1 MRSLVTFAIEN
12 GGSNTI
18 IPTSNEL
25 IENLNQLY
33 IDDKKNTFHTTN
45 PSCVFYK
52 DELLMNCRAIN
63 YVKDFCSN
71 QFNPTNYNI
80 NHIYNDVNCI
90 HSFNLLY
97 TKGTVQYLPIPE
109 GNFLCSYNGLEDVR
123 MVVWNDKLYVYGTRW
138 DIIDGKGRIC
148 IYELNEEFEPVHC
161 IVCDANWLMDC
172 EKNWAAIEDKPF
184 TFIYSTNP
192 LIIVEVNPNTG
203 EINVIKETPYK
214 YNIPSLRGSTP
225 LVKLPQGGYLTITHE
240 SPKYQNNIFEMF
252 YTERFVIY
260 TNDLDIG
267 YVSEPFVF
275 TNDLCEFCCG
285 LQIKNDKVYITYS
298 ELDCTS
304 NLLEFPIEC
313 LNDAIFG
320 NYGNAFNEEY
330 FYQKGLVYRNNDTLS
345 RPLFNK
351 ALLNLHI
358 NDSKLIE
365 YLQEYIQECIN
376 DETYIKNNRTYLIE
390 YLEYIN
396 NYHNNDNINNLIEKI
411 KEK

>member
-1 MRSLVTFAIEN
+1 MKSLVTFAIEN

-18 IPTSNEL
+18 IPASNEL

-63 YVKDFCSN
+63 YIKDFCSN
-71 QFNPTNYNI
+71 QFNPTNYNV

-97 TKGTVQYLPIPE
+97 TKNTVQYLPIPE
-109 GNFLCSYNGLEDVR
+109 GNFLCPYNGLEDVR

-138 DIIDGKGRIC
+138 DIINGKGRIC

-203 EINVIKETPYK
+203 EINVIKETPYR

-240 SPKYQNNIFEMF
+240 SPRYQNNIYEMF

-298 ELDCTS
+298 ELDCTA

-376 DETYIKNNRTYLIE
+376 DETYMKNNRIYLIN
-390 YLEYIN
+390 YLEYVN
-396 NYHNNDNINNLIEKI
+396 NYHNNQILYKLVEKI